1 MSSSTNAEEFFDE
14 QTERSRIKATIV
26 AKYLYVWSK
35 IIIGELKRRPRKP
48 NFAAYVDL
56 FSGPGR
62 YDDGQESTP
71 LLVLRRAIE
80 EEDLRKYLRLVFNER
95 DPKLLER
102 LKKEIEGYEGV
113 DSLTY
118 APAFLNEQVGNNK
131 IEQLFTRTDQPRPA
145 MLVFVDPWGY
155 NGLTIDLL
163 ASVLRNWGCE
173 VIIFF
178 NYQRINPAL
187 SNSVFK
193 KNMALLFGEQKAAAL
208 SQELSQIADDH
219 KGKARSQKREEAI
232 IAAVEQSLHER
243 MVPSLQTGE
252 NVYTVD
258 YRFRDP
264 KHGTRTTHHL
274 IYATTSQHGFLKMK
288 EVMAGESKKKE
299 EEIGLFEFGPTK
311 QEATHLQLQLFQPER
326 PIDVLADKLLL
337 FFAGRTLAVEDVI
350 FQHHCT
356 GKYIG
361 KNYKEALR
369 ILEDQNRITAN
380 PAKTERRKD
389 TLGDKVQVS
398 FVNLNSKAN

>member
-1 MSSSTNAEEFFDE
+1 
-14 QTERSRIKATIV
+14 
-26 AKYLYVWSK
+26 
-35 IIIGELKRRPRKP
+35 
-48 NFAAYVDL
+48 VDL

-71 LLVLRRAIE
+71 LFVLRRAIE
-80 EEDLRKYLRLVFNER
+80 EEDLRNYLRLVFNER
-95 DPKLLER
+95 DPALLER
-102 LKKEIEGYEGV
+102 LKNEIENYDGV
-113 DSLTY
+113 GTLKY
-118 APAFLNEQVGNNK
+118 APSFMNEQVGSNR

-163 ASVLRNWGCE
+163 SSVLKHWGCE

-178 NYQRINPAL
+178 NYRRINPAL
-187 SNSVFK
+187 SNPVFK
-193 KNMALLFGEQKAAAL
+193 KNMALLFGDQKAL
-208 SQELSQIADDH
+208 DLRNQLSQIAEDH

-232 IAAVEQSLHER
+232 IAAVEQALRER
-243 MVPSLQTGE
+243 VTPTLKKGQ

-274 IYATTSQHGFLKMK
+274 IFATTSQHGFLKMK

-299 EEIGLFEFGPTK
+299 EEFGLFEFGPTK
-311 QEATHLQLQLFQPER
+311 QQDGESQLQLFQPER
-326 PIDVLADKLLL
+326 PIDILADKLLN
-337 FFAGRTLAVEDVI
+337 FFAGRTVAVEDII
-350 FQHHCT
+350 FEHHCT

-369 ILEDQNRITAN
+369 QLENQGRITAN
-380 PAKTERRKD
+380 PAQSERRKD
-389 TLGDKVQVS
+389 TLGDRVQVS
-398 FVNLNSKAN
+398 FVNLTSKAT